1 MGNKKEHKIENE
13 FEMKHCYTCDKWKA
27 LSEYNKQS
35 SSWDKLARMCRSCYS
50 EYKNSKRKN
59 DEKYKQSDI
68 LYKQKY
74 QQSGRRKEVSKIRY
88 EAKKDEIIKKCV
100 AYNKKKYNT
109 DPYFKVVFSIRTRIS
124 KLLKQKNADKYNKF
138 YNYLGCSKEEFILYF
153 QSKFKEGMT
162 WENHGEW
169 HIDHIKPCSLF
180 NLLNE
185 DEQKKCFHYTNLQPL
200 WACENLSKGCK
211 FVDETIK

>member
-13 FEMKHCYTCDKWKA
+13 IEMKHCPTCDSWKA

-35 SSWDKLARMCRSCYS
+35 SSWDKLARMCRICYC
-50 EYKNSKRKN
+50 EYKNNKRKN
-59 DEKYKQSDI
+59 DGRYNQSDI
-68 LYKQKY
+68 LYRQKY
-74 QQSGRRKEVSKIRY
+74 EQSGRRKEVSKIRY
-88 EAKKDEIIKKCV
+88 EAKKNEIIKKCV

-109 DPYFKVVFSIRTRIS
+109 DPYFKVVFSIRTRVS

-153 QSKFKEGMT
+153 QAKFKEGMT

-200 WACENLSKGCK
+200 WASENLSKGCK
-211 FVDETIK
+211 YVDENL

>member
-13 FEMKHCYTCDKWKA
+13 IEMKHCPTCDSWKA
-27 LSEYNKQS
+27 FSEYNKQS
-35 SSWDKLARMCRSCYS
+35 SSWDKLARMCRNCYW

-59 DEKYKQSDI
+59 DEKYKQNDI
-68 LYKQKY
+68 LYKQQY

-153 QSKFKEGMT
+153 QSKFKERMT

-200 WACENLSKGCK
+200 WASENLSKGCK
-211 FVDETIK
+211 YVE